1 MSDEM
6 KFAKIAYIV
15 PFQIGE
21 NNNREP
27 VLLIN
32 SPKDKEISLGISLFF
47 IGLIPGIV
55 YSVSCTLRPD
65 DESSDSLQYA
75 VQKKFKVEDVLGLEG
90 PSPTAVEI
98 PITLKP
104 PVLSDQYRIEA
115 TLNSENGTFSEA
127 KWAKS
132 FVEIRVE
139 E

>member
-1 MSDEM
+1 M
-6 KFAKIAYIV
+6 
-15 PFQIGE
+15 GE

-32 SPKDKEISLGISLFF
+32 SPKNKEVNFGISLFF
-47 IGLIPGIV
+47 IGLIPEII
-55 YSVSCTLRPD
+55 YSVSCTIRPD
-65 DESSDSLQYA
+65 DESSKSRQYV
-75 VQKKFKVEDVLGLEG
+75 VQKKFRVEDVLGLGG

-98 PITLKP
+98 PVTLEP
-104 PVLSDQYRIEA
+104 PAFSEQYRIEA
-115 TLNSENGTFSEA
+115 TLNSESGAFSEA